1 MTGAEPTT
9 GSGRVSMFTAL
20 NTRNYRLWASGQ
32 IVSLVGTWMQRVAQ
46 DWLVL
51 SLSDGNAFALG
62 VVMALQFGPTLVL
75 SMWGGV
81 LADRYDKRRILIAT
95 QSIAALLGL
104 ILGLLD
110 VSGHVQLWH
119 VGLLALL
126 LGCSSAIDAPVRQ
139 SFTIEMVGRERL
151 SNAIALNSMTFNTA
165 RVIGPAV
172 AGVLIAAVGTGWAFL
187 INAGSFVAV
196 LIGLLLMR
204 AADLYPVPHAPREK
218 GQVRAGVRYVFARP
232 DLRLTLL
239 IVVAASGFGAQF
251 PLSLSVLT
259 RNGFGGGADAYG
271 MLTTILACGTL
282 LGAGLAARRSRV
294 LGLGALTGAAIAFGI
309 SLIVVGLMPGY
320 LWVAIALVP
329 AGVLSLTVS
338 NAAMGIMQAC
348 VPAEM
353 RGRVMGLYTMFFLG
367 STPVGSMI
375 LGYLAN
381 TVDPRAPLW
390 FGGAITILVGIL
402 GSVLVAGG
410 LRVTEAGD
418 PGPPAPDPHSLTP

>member
-1 MTGAEPTT
+1 MTDTEAST
-9 GSGRVSMFTAL
+9 GRDRVSMFTAL
-20 NTRNYRLWASGQ
+20 RTRNYRLWASGQ

-95 QSIAALLGL
+95 QCVAAVLGL

-110 VSGHVQLWH
+110 VSGRVELWH

-139 SFTIEMVGRERL
+139 SFTIEMVGRESL
-151 SNAIALNSMTFNTA
+151 PNAIALNSMTFNSA

-187 INAGSFVAV
+187 INSASFLAV

-204 AADLYPVPHAPREK
+204 TADLHPAPQAPREK
-218 GQVRAGVRYVFARP
+218 GQVRAGIRYVFSRP

-271 MLTTILACGTL
+271 LLTTILACGTL
-282 LGAGLAARRSRV
+282 LGAALAARRSRV
-294 LGLGALTGAAIAFGI
+294 PNLGLLTGSAIAFGI
-309 SLIVVGLMPGY
+309 ALVVVGIVPGY
-320 LWVAIALVP
+320 LWVAAALVP
-329 AGVLSLTVS
+329 AGVLSMTVNTS
-338 NAAMGIMQAC
+338 AMGIMQAC

-367 STPVGSMI
+367 STPLGSMI

-381 TVDPRAPLW
+381 AVDPRAPLW
-390 FGGAITILVGIL
+390 FGGAITILVGAF
-402 GSVLVAGG
+402 GTVLVVGG
-410 LRVTEAGD
+410 LRVVDDSG
-418 PGPPAPDPHSLTP
+418 